1 MSSRNSRCS
10 ALVQVFKGCILHGAA
25 AGGRIQHRERSRGME
40 SQLHADLGF
49 SAAPS
54 TPVPAVTAPRPCDGA
69 TFLDRESS
77 EVPGLSCHTQRLWDR
92 ACSCSSFAA
101 ANELPCPGSHLMD
114 SRGAGI

>member
-10 ALVQVFKGCILHGAA
+10 APVQMFKGCILHGAA

-54 TPVPAVTAPRPCDGA
+54 TPIPAVTAPRPGQ
-69 TFLDRESS
+69 REQRSS
-77 EVPGLSCHTQRLWDR
+77 RSLLSHTEALGPRLQLPGCRCR
-92 ACSCSSFAA
+92 
-101 ANELPCPGSHLMD
+101 E
-114 SRGAGI
+114 